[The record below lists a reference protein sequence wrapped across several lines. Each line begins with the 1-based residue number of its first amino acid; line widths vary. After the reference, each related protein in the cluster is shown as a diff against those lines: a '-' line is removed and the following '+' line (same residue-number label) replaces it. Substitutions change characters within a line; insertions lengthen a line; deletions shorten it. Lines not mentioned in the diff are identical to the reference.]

1 MAYLVDANVMIT
13 PFATPSLHTL
23 RLVMGH
29 SSTDAVAD
37 WLKQWFLTAFTNG
50 HLVGSRE
57 LISEVQKRK
66 DIASQFART
75 LADNELIRLLDPL
88 PETFNY
94 LAQIEK
100 FVRAHFRQH
109 QVDEFSRGY
118 DGWYIALAKTYG
130 IPLVTFE
137 GFSLPQ
143 FHQGLGKID
152 GKVRIPFIAWVFEVK
167 CVSFYQVLSRH
178 GTLESTA

>member
-23 RLVMGH
+23 RLALGY
-29 SSTDAVAD
+29 SSTDAVVE
-37 WLKQWFLTAFTNG
+37 WLKQWFTSAFTSG

-57 LISEVQKRK
+57 LIGEVEKRK
-66 DIASQFART
+66 DVASQLIQT

-88 PETFNY
+88 PATFDY
-94 LAQIEK
+94 LTQIEA
-100 FVRAHFRQH
+100 FVRAHFREH
-109 QVDEFSRGY
+109 QADDFSRGY

-137 GFSLPQ
+137 GLYLPQ
-143 FHQGLGKID
+143 YRQDFRKID
-152 GKVRIPFIAWVFEVK
+152 GKVRIPFIAWVFEVE
-167 CVSFYQVLSRH
+167 CVSFYQVLSPP
-178 GTLESTA
+178 GTLGITA